1 MRKNFIERLA
11 QELAEEQQKLF
22 MQQTIVDGIKDAI
35 QKKKMEVIR
44 QKLENRYVNLNGKRG
59 IVLLIEDYP
68 NGDYFNV
75 HITFGMDPEIAI
87 QKGTKLTPKQ
97 KRLLKTYTDRYG
109 QCKKD
114 LNSWDG
120 SEAAF
125 AASELQCSKKSI
137 SLTFE
142 GDWNIF
148 YDDAVNPDFFERS
161 GLGVGTIEG
170 PGNKMKMVEDC
181 TERIIK

>member
-1 MRKNFIERLA
+1 MRKSCIERLA

-22 MQQTIVDGIKDAI
+22 VQKTIVDGIKDAI

-44 QKLENRYVNLNGKRG
+44 QKLENRYVNLDGKRG

-75 HITFGMDPEIAI
+75 HITFGMDPEEAI
-87 QKGTKLTPKQ
+87 QKGTKLTPMQ
-97 KRLLKTYTDRYG
+97 KMLLKTYTDHYEY
-109 QCKKD
+109 CKKEF
-114 LNSWDG
+114 NSWDG
-120 SEAAF
+120 SEAAY
-125 AASELQCSKKSI
+125 AAFELQRSKKSI

-148 YDDAVNPDFFERS
+148 YDDAVDPDFFERS
-161 GLGVGTIEG
+161 GLGVGVFES
-170 PGNKMKMVEDC
+170 PANKMKMVEDC

>member
-1 MRKNFIERLA
+1 MRKSCIERLA

-22 MQQTIVDGIKDAI
+22 VQKTIVDGIKDAI

-44 QKLENRYVNLNGKRG
+44 QKLENRYINLDGKRG

-68 NGDYFNV
+68 NDDYFNV
-75 HITFGMDPEIAI
+75 HITFGMDPETTI

-97 KRLLKTYTDRYG
+97 KRLLKNYTDHYG
-109 QCKKD
+109 YCMKN
-114 LNSWDG
+114 LSCWDG
-120 SEAAF
+120 SEAAW
-125 AASELQCSKKSI
+125 AASELQCLKKNI

-148 YDDAVNPDFFERS
+148 YDDAVNPDFFEHS

-170 PGNKMKMVEDC
+170 PGNRLKMVEDC

>member
-44 QKLENRYVNLNGKRG
+44 HKLENRYVNLNGKRG

-87 QKGTKLTPKQ
+87 QKGAKLTPKQ

-161 GLGVGTIEG
+161 GLGVGIFEG
-170 PGNKMKMVEDC
+170 SGNKVKMVEDC